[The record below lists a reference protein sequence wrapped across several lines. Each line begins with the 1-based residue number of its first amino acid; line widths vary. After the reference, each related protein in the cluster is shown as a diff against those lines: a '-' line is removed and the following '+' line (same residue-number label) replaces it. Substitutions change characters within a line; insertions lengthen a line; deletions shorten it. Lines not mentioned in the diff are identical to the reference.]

1 MSENKENKMG
11 NPLGSKEIPELLKA
25 FAIPSIIAML
35 VSSLY
40 NLVDQ
45 FFIGQAIGELGN
57 AATNVVYPLVPAC
70 ISCALLFGI
79 GGASNFNLRM
89 GKGEKDGAKYYI
101 GNAATAML
109 IVGLVI
115 SVFCQITCDSL
126 LKFFG
131 APDNVLPLAK
141 SYLKITS
148 VGFPFQ
154 IFAAGSTHLIRAD
167 GSPKYSMK
175 INLTGAII
183 NVILDPLFIFGFNW
197 GMFGAGLATVIGQV
211 VSAVMG
217 GWYFLHYKTVRLD
230 FASFIPRL
238 SRIFEIASLGAANC
252 FNQLAMMLL
261 AIVLNKSLNHYGALS
276 PYGNSIPLAVSG
288 VSLKCMQIMI
298 SIVIG
303 LSQGLQ
309 PIASF
314 NYGAG
319 NYDRVKKA
327 LFLALKSGAVVCI
340 IGFLIFQI
348 FPHQLIALFG
358 NGSEDYFAFGVRY
371 IKIYYFFIW
380 TYFIQP
386 IISNFFS
393 SIGKPIKG
401 IFLSL
406 TRQVIFYL
414 PLLILF
420 PMFFGIDGILYA
432 GAATDFIAAAVC
444 IIMLIIELSRPE
456 FKSNV
461 LKAAS

>member
-1 MSENKENKMG
+1 MNPTTENNSR
-11 NPLGSKEIPELLKA
+11 NPLDCKEIPSLLKA

-40 NLVDQ
+40 NVVDQ

-79 GGASNFNLRM
+79 GGASNFNLAM
-89 GKGEKDGAKYYI
+89 GKGAQQGAKYYI

-109 IVGLVI
+109 IVGLAI
-115 SVFCQITCDSL
+115 SAFCLITCDSL
-126 LKFFG
+126 LLFFG
-131 APDNVLPLAK
+131 APEKVFPLAK
-141 SYLKITS
+141 SYLRITA

-167 GSPKYSMK
+167 GSPKFSMK

-183 NVILDPLFIFGFNW
+183 NVILDPLFIFGFKW

-211 VSAVMG
+211 VSALLG
-217 GWYFLHYKTVRLD
+217 GWYFLHYKTVKLD
-230 FASFIPRL
+230 AVAFKPKL
-238 SRIFEIASLGAANC
+238 SRIFAIASLGAANC

-298 SIVIG
+298 SVVIG

-314 NYGAG
+314 NYGAKK
-319 NYDRVKKA
+319 YHRVKEA
-327 LFLALKSGAVVCI
+327 LFLALKAGSVVCI
-340 IGFLIFQI
+340 PDL
-348 FPHQLIALFG
+348 
-358 NGSEDYFAFGVRY
+358 
-371 IKIYYFFIW
+371 
-380 TYFIQP
+380 
-386 IISNFFS
+386 S
-393 SIGKPIKG
+393 SSG
-401 IFLSL
+401 
-406 TRQVIFYL
+406 Y
-414 PLLILF
+414 
-420 PMFFGIDGILYA
+420 
-432 GAATDFIAAAVC
+432 
-444 IIMLIIELSRPE
+444 RPVW
-456 FKSNV
+456 KRI
-461 LKAAS
+461 